1 MNKEIN
7 LKVNFITFYKF
18 YVTGVYI
25 MDNMLNNKDELEIK
39 FKELLTENTLLK
51 NKITQLELENERL
64 LKQLQEIKNK
74 SNTYIDIGNYV
85 DYLSNNALEEYRN
98 AYKDIGIESEK

>member
-1 MNKEIN
+1 MIGVFVILKTRKEVNKTLDLNSKKIWN
-7 LKVNFITFYKF
+7 KLK
-18 YVTGVYI
+18 
-25 MDNMLNNKDELEIK
+25 
-39 FKELLTENTLLK
+39 
-51 NKITQLELENERL
+51 NERL